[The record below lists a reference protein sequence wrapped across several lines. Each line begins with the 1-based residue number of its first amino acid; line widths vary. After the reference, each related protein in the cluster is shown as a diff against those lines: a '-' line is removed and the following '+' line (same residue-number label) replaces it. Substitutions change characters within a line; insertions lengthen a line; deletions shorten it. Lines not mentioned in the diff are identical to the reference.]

1 MANGTNLPATVNLQ
15 LDTASVTNVTK
26 MIKDVQYTLQ
36 QLVIVN
42 IPPDM
47 LKPLSEEV
55 KETDSA
61 LKKAK
66 KTLDGFANGLKT
78 IKGIQTS
85 FMSVVTKIDEFNVA
99 MKQVQASTGV
109 SKTEMVELEASAKA
123 LYKQN
128 LGGTWNDLASSLS
141 TVKQLTNQQGAAL
154 QETTKNAIVFKDVFG
169 KDVKSS
175 AASAEYMMNDF
186 GITSTEAYNLFAQG
200 AQKGLEKSGN
210 LLDSVNKYGAHF
222 KTMGFSANQMFNTF
236 GLGTKLGASG
246 LDTIGGAMKE
256 FSINSTS
263 GSKESVAAF
272 KALNMDAKSMTQIFS
287 KGGPEAQ
294 AAFNKVTTSLASIT
308 DPMKRNEIG
317 IKLFGASFKGLQQD
331 VLMAMGSARSE
342 FDMTKNTMAQLSTV
356 KYDTLGDAFNS
367 IGRQL
372 FVEVLQPIQNMA
384 MPVLSQ
390 FADALIIAIP
400 AVKTAINEVFNTVMT
415 MGPQIGS
422 FITGFLEEHQKAI
435 YGVATALTLIF
446 GPALVKTGLQALTAG
461 YQVVTNFVGSIVKA
475 GIESVVAAGKMTGSL
490 IVAMYNFAIQG
501 WKSALALGATTL
513 AAIQNGLVILAL
525 GIQYNLLRAYQIASA
540 VSTWALTAATRALNL
555 AFLANPI
562 TLVVIGLVALVA
574 AGIALYKNWDT
585 VKTKAY
591 DLWTAMQGTF
601 GSIGAFFSNLW
612 TDIKNGAIDGINF
625 VINAINSGISKI
637 NGMSINVP
645 SWLGGGTFG
654 MNIPPIQTITK
665 STPSQGATNKG
676 NPGSGTASPPQG
688 FNFKGYPLIGTGYSP
703 PKGPPF
709 KAYAKGGIVSSPELA
724 WIGEGGDR
732 EVIIPINNSDRSRG
746 LYAAA
751 GRMLGVSPAGSA
763 SSGNG
768 AFVFNPSYN
777 FYGNADQAAIQQME
791 QRTRRDFEREFNTYL
806 RQKARVSF
814 V

>member
-1 MANGTNLPATVNLQ
+1 MAKGSKNQANVSLKLDKSTVE
-15 LDTASVTNVTK
+15 NVTS
-26 MIKDVQYTLQ
+26 MIKNIQDALQ
-36 QLVIVN
+36 QLVTVN
-42 IPPDM
+42 IPPG
-47 LKPLSEEV
+47 LFKPLSEEV

-128 LGGTWNDLASSLS
+128 LGGTWNDLAGSLS

-246 LDTIGGAMKE
+246 LDIIGGAMKE
-256 FSINSTS
+256 FSTTSTS
-263 GSKESVAAF
+263 GSKDSVAAF

-294 AAFNKVTTSLASIT
+294 AAFNKVATSLASIT

-317 IKLFGASFKGLQQD
+317 IKLFGTSFKGLQQD

-356 KYDTLGDAFNS
+356 KYDTLGDAFTS

-372 FVEVLQPIQNMA
+372 FVEILQPIQNMA
-384 MPVLSQ
+384 MPVLAQ
-390 FADALIIAIP
+390 FADSLIIAIP

-435 YGVATALTLIF
+435 LGVAGVLTLIF
-446 GPALVKTGLQALTAG
+446 GPALVKTGLQALAAG
-461 YQVVTNFVGSIVKA
+461 YQVVTSFVESIVKA
-475 GIESVVAAGKMTGSL
+475 GIESVVAAGKMTGG
-490 IVAMYNFAIQG
+490 IIAAMYKFAAQG
-501 WKSALALGATTL
+501 WQSALALGRTTL
-513 AAIQNGLVILAL
+513 AAMKNGIAMLAL

-555 AFLANPI
+555 AFSANPI
-562 TLVVIGLVALVA
+562 TLVVIALAALVA
-574 AGIALYKNWDT
+574 GGIALYKNWDT
-585 VKTKAY
+585 VKAKAY

-625 VINAINSGISKI
+625 VIDTINSGIRKL
-637 NGMSINVP
+637 NGVSFNIP
-645 SWLGGGTFG
+645 DWLGGGTFG
-654 MNIPPIQTITK
+654 MNIREIQTIGK
-665 STPSQGATNKG
+665 GSSSQGAQNNGYPTTG
-676 NPGSGTASPPQG
+676 AGSSSQRVLI
-688 FNFKGYPLIGTGYSP
+688 NGYPLIGTGYSP
-703 PKGPPF
+703 KRASFNG
-709 KAYAKGGIVSSPELA
+709 YANGGIVSSPELA

-751 GRMLGVSPAGSA
+751 GRMLGVSPAGGT
-763 SSGNG
+763 SGSG

-777 FYGNADQAAIQQME
+777 FYGNADQAAVQQME

>member
-1 MANGTNLPATVNLQ
+1 MAKGSKNQANVSLKLDKSTVEN
-15 LDTASVTNVTK
+15 VTN
-26 MIKDVQYTLQ
+26 MIKNIQDALQ
-36 QLVIVN
+36 QLVTVN
-42 IPPDM
+42 IPPG
-47 LKPLSEEV
+47 LFKPLSEEV

-66 KTLDGFANGLKT
+66 KTFDSFANGLKT

-85 FMSVVTKIDEFNVA
+85 FMNVVTKIDEFNVA

-128 LGGTWNDLASSLS
+128 LGDNWNDLAGSLS

-210 LLDSVNKYGAHF
+210 LLDSVNKYGAYF
-222 KTMGFSANQMFNTF
+222 KTMGFSADQMFNTF

-246 LDTIGGAMKE
+246 LDTVGVAMKE

-263 GSKESVAAF
+263 GSKDSVAAF
-272 KALNMDAKSMTQIFS
+272 KALNMDAKSMTQVFS

-294 AAFNKVTTSLASIT
+294 AAFNKVATSLAAIK

-317 IKLFGASFKGLQQD
+317 IKLFGSSFKGLQQD

-342 FDMTKNTMAQLSTV
+342 FDMTKNTMAQLSAV
-356 KYDTLGDAFNS
+356 KYDTLGNAFGTV
-367 IGRQL
+367 GRQL
-372 FVEVLQPIQNMA
+372 FVEIIQPIQNMA

-390 FADALIIAIP
+390 FADSLIVAIP
-400 AVKTAINEVFNTVMT
+400 AVKTAIKEIFNTVMT

-422 FITGFLEEHQKAI
+422 FVTGFLEEHQKAI
-435 YGVATALTLIF
+435 FGVAGALTLIF
-446 GPALVKTGLQALTAG
+446 GPALVKTGLQALVAG
-461 YQVVTNFVGSIVKA
+461 YQVATSFVRSIVKA
-475 GIESVVAAGKMTGSL
+475 GFESVVAAGKMTGTI
-490 IVAMYNFAIQG
+490 IVAMYNFAAQG
-501 WKSALALGATTL
+501 WKSALALGANTWAVMKNVAAMALLKAQQIATT
-513 AAIQNGLVILAL
+513 VILW
-525 GIQYNLLRAYQIASA
+525 GM
-540 VSTWALTAATRALNL
+540 TAATNGLNL

-562 TLVVIGLVALVA
+562 TWVVIGLVALVA

-585 VKTKAY
+585 VKAKAY
-591 DLWTAMQGTF
+591 ELWTAMQGTF
-601 GSIGAFFSNLW
+601 GSIGDFFSKLW
-612 TDIKNGAIDGINF
+612 TGLKNGAVDGINF
-625 VINAINSGISKI
+625 VIDTINSGIRKL
-637 NGMSINVP
+637 NGLSFNVP
-645 SWLGGGTFG
+645 DWLGGGTFG
-654 MNIPPIQTITK
+654 MNIQEIPTIDKGSSSQGAANKGNTAAGTG
-665 STPSQGATNKG
+665 SPSQGYTI
-676 NPGSGTASPPQG
+676 
-688 FNFKGYPLIGTGYSP
+688 KGYPLIGTGYSP
-703 PKGPPF
+703 KGASF
-709 KAYAKGGIVSSPELA
+709 NGYAYGGIVSSPELA

-763 SSGNG
+763 SSGSG

>member
-1 MANGTNLPATVNLQ
+1 MAKGSKNQANVSLKLDKSTVE
-15 LDTASVTNVTK
+15 NVTS
-26 MIKDVQYTLQ
+26 MIKNIQDALQ
-36 QLVIVN
+36 QLVTVN
-42 IPPDM
+42 IPPG
-47 LKPLSEEV
+47 LFKPLSEEV

-78 IKGIQTS
+78 IKGIQAS
-85 FMSVVTKIDEFNVA
+85 FMGVVTKIDEFNVA

-128 LGGTWNDLASSLS
+128 LGGTWNDLAGSLS

-246 LDTIGGAMKE
+246 LDIIGGAMKE
-256 FSINSTS
+256 FSTTSTS
-263 GSKESVAAF
+263 GSKDSVAAF

-294 AAFNKVTTSLASIT
+294 AAFNKVATSLASIT

-317 IKLFGASFKGLQQD
+317 IKLFGTSFKGLQQD

-356 KYDTLGDAFNS
+356 KYDTLGDAFTS

-372 FVEVLQPIQNMA
+372 FVEILQPIQNMA
-384 MPVLSQ
+384 MPVLAQ
-390 FADALIIAIP
+390 FADSLIIAIP

-435 YGVATALTLIF
+435 LGVAGVLTLIF
-446 GPALVKTGLQALTAG
+446 GPTLVKTGLQALTAG

-475 GIESVVAAGKMTGSL
+475 GVESVVAAGKMTGS
-490 IVAMYNFAIQG
+490 IIAAMYKFAAQG
-501 WKSALALGATTL
+501 WQSALALGRTTL
-513 AAIQNGLVILAL
+513 AAMKNGIAMVAL

-540 VSTWALTAATRALNL
+540 FSTWALTAATRALNL
-555 AFLANPI
+555 AFSANPI
-562 TLVVIGLVALVA
+562 TLVVIALAALVA
-574 AGIALYKNWDT
+574 GGIALYKNWDT
-585 VKTKAY
+585 VKAKAY
-591 DLWTAMQGTF
+591 DLWTAIQNAF
-601 GSIGAFFSNLW
+601 GGIGAFFSNLW

-625 VINAINSGISKI
+625 VIDTINSGIRKL
-637 NGMSINVP
+637 NGVSFNIP
-645 SWLGGGTFG
+645 DWLGGGTFG
-654 MNIPPIQTITK
+654 MNIREIPTIGK
-665 STPSQGATNKG
+665 GSSSQGAQNNGYPTTG
-676 NPGSGTASPPQG
+676 AGSSSQRVLI
-688 FNFKGYPLIGTGYSP
+688 NGYPLIGTGYSP
-703 PKGPPF
+703 KGASF
-709 KAYAKGGIVSSPELA
+709 NGYANGGIVSSPELA

-751 GRMLGVSPAGSA
+751 GRMLGVSPAGG
-763 SSGNG
+763 SSGSG

-777 FYGNADQAAIQQME
+777 FYGNADQAAVQQME

>member
-78 IKGIQTS
+78 IKGIQAS
-85 FMSVVTKIDEFNVA
+85 FMGVVTKIDEFNVA

-128 LGGTWNDLASSLS
+128 LGGTWNDLAGSLS

-175 AASAEYMMNDF
+175 AASAEYMMKDF
-186 GITSTEAYNLFAQG
+186 GISSTEAYNLFAQG

-236 GLGTKLGASG
+236 GLGTKLGVSG

-256 FSINSTS
+256 FSTTSTS
-263 GSKESVAAF
+263 GSKDSVAAF
-272 KALNMDAKSMTQIFS
+272 KALNMDAESMTQIFS

-294 AAFNKVTTSLASIT
+294 AAFNKVATSLASIT

-317 IKLFGASFKGLQQD
+317 IKLFGTSFKGLQQD

-372 FVEVLQPIQNMA
+372 FVEILQPIQNMA

-390 FADALIIAIP
+390 FADSLIVAIP

-435 YGVATALTLIF
+435 LGVAGVLTLVF
-446 GPALVKTGLQALTAG
+446 GPALVKTGLQALSAG
-461 YQVVTNFVGSIVKA
+461 YQVVTTFVKSIVKA
-475 GIESVVAAGKMTGSL
+475 GLESVVAAGKMTGG
-490 IVAMYNFAIQG
+490 IIAAMYKFAAQG
-501 WKSALALGATTL
+501 WQSALALGRNTIAVLRNVAAMALLKAQQIATTVIL
-513 AAIQNGLVILAL
+513 WGMAAAQNGV
-525 GIQYNLLRAYQIASA
+525 
-540 VSTWALTAATRALNL
+540 NL

-562 TLVVIGLVALVA
+562 TLVVIALAALVA
-574 AGIALYKNWDT
+574 GGIALYKNWDT
-585 VKTKAY
+585 VKAKAY

-654 MNIPPIQTITK
+654 MNIPPIQTIAK

-751 GRMLGVSPAGSA
+751 GRMLGVSPAGG
-763 SSGNG
+763 SSGSG

-777 FYGNADQAAIQQME
+777 FYGNADQAAVQQME